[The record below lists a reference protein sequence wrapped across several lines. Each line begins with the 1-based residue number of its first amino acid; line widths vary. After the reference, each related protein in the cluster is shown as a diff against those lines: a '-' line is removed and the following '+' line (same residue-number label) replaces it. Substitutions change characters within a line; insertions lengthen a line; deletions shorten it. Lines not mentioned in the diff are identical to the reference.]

1 MTAVTFTVAEPLS
14 ASIRPLLAIAPIQ
27 KGQVQR
33 GICKFAQAL
42 AENDVDLVIVRGDYP
57 NEQAWTEGIPFTAN
71 PRLNAFLDIAL
82 PLCNRDLPFTCPA

>member
-1 MTAVTFTVAEPLS
+1 MTAVTFTVAELLS

-33 GICKFAQAL
+33 GNCKFSQAL
-42 AENDVDLVIVRGDYP
+42 AENDVDLVVVGDYA

-71 PRLNAFLDIAL
+71 PRLNAFLGIAL